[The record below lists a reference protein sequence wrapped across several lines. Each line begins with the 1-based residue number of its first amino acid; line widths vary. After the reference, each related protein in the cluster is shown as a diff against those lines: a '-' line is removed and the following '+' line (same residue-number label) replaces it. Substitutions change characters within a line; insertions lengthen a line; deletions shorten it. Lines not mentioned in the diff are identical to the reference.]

1 VNEVGRPKGGQL
13 IDDVELMSL
22 RRTKSRKFCA
32 DHFGVTES
40 AIKAAEQRIKASM
53 DSGAIEGSHENIDA
67 MQQLRSINNSMVD
80 ILKRCNKMILR
91 EEVKMEALDKVAEK
105 LEKEQDNV
113 DKQEI
118 MDKIWNNNTKNVLA
132 IQTNLLGMSSEV
144 RKQIELQ
151 LKIAESLYNLQMMA
165 EFQNEVVNIIKGVDP
180 IAAQQLIA
188 KLKEHRAIRGLV
200 KPI

>member
-1 VNEVGRPKGGQL
+1 
-13 IDDVELMSL
+13 
-22 RRTKSRKFCA
+22 
-32 DHFGVTES
+32 
-40 AIKAAEQRIKASM
+40 
-53 DSGAIEGSHENIDA
+53 
-67 MQQLRSINNSMVD
+67 
-80 ILKRCNKMILR
+80 MILR

>member
-1 VNEVGRPKGGQL
+1 MNEVGRPKGGQV

-53 DSGAIEGSHENIDA
+53 NSGAIEGSHENIDA

-91 EEVKMEALDKVAEK
+91 EEVKMDAFDKLAES
-105 LEKEQDNV
+105 LETEPTAIKQDRI
-113 DKQEI
+113 DKA
-118 MDKIWNNNTKNVLA
+118 WNNNTKNVLA

-188 KLKEHRAIRGLV
+188 KLKEHRAIRGLL
-200 KPI
+200 KPT

>member
-1 VNEVGRPKGGQL
+1 MNEVGRPKGGNI

-32 DHFGVTES
+32 ERFGVTED
-40 AIKAAEQRIKASM
+40 AIKAAENRIKRSM
-53 DSGAIEGSHENIDA
+53 NGRAIEGSSENIDA
-67 MQQLRSINNSMVD
+67 MEQLRTINGSMID

-91 EEVKMEALDKVAEK
+91 EEVKMDALDKVAEK
-105 LEKEQDNV
+105 LEAEQDNV

-165 EFQNEVVNIIKGVDP
+165 EFQNEVVNIIKSVDP
-180 IAAQQLIA
+180 IAAQQLIS
-188 KLKEHRAIRGLV
+188 KLKENRAIRGLV
-200 KPI
+200 KPV